1 MSDFFNG
8 VGTGLVGA
16 GGNGIA
22 GAIQKMAMLPYL
34 TKQAEQ
40 KARSQAALA
49 AYHGAKASDIQYG
62 LDRRNEMLQ
71 KSKIDPADVVA
82 KILAYSKFSDSNN
95 VANAMLTGTKADAYN
110 RIVNPETGADGK
122 PVDTTDLLGRFNRAS
137 LALKGTEFA
146 NGRDPGMVLD
156 PLHGNLIV
164 GNKELH
170 NADIGQRRADIGQK
184 NASAYNSMQQG
195 RNAGSGWQQV
205 IDTDNGYDVVDKR
218 TGNSRT
224 VTNNGV
230 AVKAAQKKG
239 GRASGRQGRSEA
251 SGAQSSDS
259 GFTYDEARAVA
270 AQQVK
275 AGAIPWNKADNILRN
290 SFGKGFDK

>member
-1 MSDFFNG
+1 MSDFLKG
-8 VGTGLVGA
+8 VSTGLA
-16 GGNGIA
+16 GSNGIA
-22 GAIQKMAMLPYL
+22 GGIQKLALTPYL
-34 TKQAEQ
+34 VAAQEQ
-40 KARSQAALA
+40 KARSEAALRAYREAHA
-49 AYHGAKASDIQYG
+49 ADLQYG
-62 LDRRNEMLQ
+62 LDRRNEMLNAY
-71 KSKIDPADVVA
+71 KANHNDLNA
-82 KILAYSKFSDSNN
+82 KILAYSKFSDAND

-205 IDTDNGYDVVDKR
+205 IDTDSGYDVVDKR

-230 AVKAAQKKG
+230 AVKAAQK
-239 GRASGRQGRSEA
+239 GRSNSRRTISGEHSGNAKLRAQAEA
-251 SGAQSSDS
+251 AIKLGKNEH
-259 GFTYDEARAVA
+259 Y
-270 AQQVK
+270 VK
-275 AGAIPWNKADNILRN
+275 QMYKQMTGEDY
-290 SFGKGFDK
+290 